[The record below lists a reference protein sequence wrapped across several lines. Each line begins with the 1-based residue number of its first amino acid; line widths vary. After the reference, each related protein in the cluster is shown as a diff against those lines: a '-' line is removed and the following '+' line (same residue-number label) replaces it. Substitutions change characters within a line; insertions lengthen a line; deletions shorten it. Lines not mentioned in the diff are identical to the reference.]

1 MFILREYS
9 SKHPVSNLS
18 LGEDYSV
25 TYRSSDLPDFKTA
38 CELFWEKKEHIP
50 KECYALV
57 IYNNGT
63 RVHPL
68 YEGMKYYIMTGNGS
82 TFDNLTFR

>member
-9 SKHPVSNLS
+9 EKHPVYNIS

-25 TYRSSDLPDFKTA
+25 IYRESNGIDFKTS
-38 CELFWEKKEHIP
+38 CEKFWSREEDVP
-50 KECYALV
+50 RECYAL
-57 IYNNGT
+57 ILYNSGC
-63 RVHPL
+63 RVYPL

-82 TFDNLTFR
+82 TFDNLTFK

>member
-9 SKHPVSNLS
+9 HKNPVYNMS

-25 TYRSSDLPDFKTA
+25 IYRSNNEVDFKTA
-38 CELFWEKKEHIP
+38 CAKFWEKEEHIP
-50 KECYALV
+50 DSCYALV
-57 IYNNGT
+57 IYNNGI
-63 RVHPL
+63 RIYPL
-68 YEGMKYYIMTGNGS
+68 YSGVNYYIMTGNGS

>member
-9 SKHPVSNLS
+9 ELHPVYNLS

-25 TYRSSDLPDFKTA
+25 IYRSSDLTEFKTS
-38 CELFWEKKEHIP
+38 CLFFWEKEEAIP
-50 KECYALV
+50 DECYALV
-57 IYNNGT
+57 IFNHGS

-68 YEGMKYYIMTGNGS
+68 YQGMKYYIMTGSGS
-82 TFDNLTFR
+82 TFDNLTWK